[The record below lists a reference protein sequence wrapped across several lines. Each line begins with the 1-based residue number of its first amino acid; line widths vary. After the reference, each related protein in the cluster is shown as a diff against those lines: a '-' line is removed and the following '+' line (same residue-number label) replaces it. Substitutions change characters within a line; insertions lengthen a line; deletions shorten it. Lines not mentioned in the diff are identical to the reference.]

1 MAFVVMLT
9 TMSFAVDLHYCGET
23 MVDFSFLHK
32 VETCGMEKVLAPQPC
47 ENTVSEKSCC
57 SDEQIVMD
65 GHNDLKTSYHTLTF
79 EQQTFIASF
88 LYSYINS
95 FEASDVNIIPF
106 KAYSPPFLIHDVQI
120 LHETYLI

>member
-1 MAFVVMLT
+1 MAFVVLMT

-23 MVDFSFLHK
+23 MVDFSFVHE
-32 VETCGMEKVLAPQPC
+32 VETCGMEKMLAPQPC
-47 ENTVSEKSCC
+47 ESTISEKSCC

-65 GHNDLKTSYHTLTF
+65 GHNDLKTSYHSLTF

-88 LYSYINS
+88 FYSYINS
-95 FEASDVNIIPF
+95 FEESDVNIVPF
-106 KAYSPPFLIHDVQI
+106 KAYSPPFLIRDVQI